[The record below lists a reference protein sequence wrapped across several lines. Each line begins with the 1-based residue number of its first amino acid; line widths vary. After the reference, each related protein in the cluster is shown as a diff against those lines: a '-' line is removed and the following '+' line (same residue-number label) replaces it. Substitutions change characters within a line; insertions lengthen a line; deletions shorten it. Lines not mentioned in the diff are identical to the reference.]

1 MTLPKWLT
9 DILTTIVLPLAK
21 LVGKNGLVGMF
32 ENMREKNIN
41 NYITVITVLYRVLNV
56 HIKPLADK
64 TATVWD
70 NEAIEIVLSAIEKSA
85 SDHGVVLPDVT
96 IYPAP
101 VPALPNP

>member
-32 ENMREKNIN
+32 ENMREKNLN
-41 NYITVITVLYRVLNV
+41 NYTTAITVLYRVLSV

-70 NEAIEIVLSAIEKSA
+70 NEAIEIVLAAIEKSA
-85 SDHGVVLPDVT
+85 ADHGVVLPDVT
-96 IYPAP
+96 IH
-101 VPALPNP
+101 PALPAPTI